1 MEERNV
7 VLAENAQP
15 RVEGS
20 NVLEGLASD
29 YILMEQPLSFHDCTT
44 LEEIRDRLLILGS
57 LQVHLVGSRGYC
69 FDSHSMASIVDAL
82 IAGGLTLHSRLLTR
96 SGGLRKRV
104 LELSGFK

>member
-1 MEERNV
+1 MAESNV

-44 LEEIRDRLLILGS
+44 LEEIRDLLVSLGN
-57 LQVHLVGSRGYC
+57 LHGHLVGSRGYC
-69 FDSHSMASIVDAL
+69 YDSHSMA
-82 IAGGLTLHSRLLTR
+82 RLVGVAINKGMCYNPRMLTR

>member
-1 MEERNV
+1 MAESNA
-7 VLAENAQP
+7 VLAENARP

-29 YILMEQPLSFHDCTT
+29 YILMEQPLSFHDFTT

-69 FDSHSMASIVDAL
+69 FDSHNMASIRRCLDCRGSNPSFSPIVSFGR
-82 IAGGLTLHSRLLTR
+82 IA
-96 SGGLRKRV
+96 
-104 LELSGFK
+104 

>member
-1 MEERNV
+1 MAESNAV
-7 VLAENAQP
+7 FAENAQP
-15 RVEGS
+15 RMEGS
-20 NVLEGLASD
+20 NLLEGLASD

-57 LQVHLVGSRGYC
+57 LQVHLVGSQGYC
-69 FDSHSMASIVDAL
+69 FDSHNMASIVDAL
-82 IAGGLTLHSRLLTR
+82 IAGCLILPSRLLTR